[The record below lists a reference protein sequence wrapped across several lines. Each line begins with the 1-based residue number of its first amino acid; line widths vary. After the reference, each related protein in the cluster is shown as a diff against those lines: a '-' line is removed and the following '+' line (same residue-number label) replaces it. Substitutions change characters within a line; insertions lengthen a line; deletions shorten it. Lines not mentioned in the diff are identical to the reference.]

1 MYYDANPSKGLTPA
15 GEIYRDHRASFAYNS
30 AYTKEPVWWT
40 PGIKKPSLTAT
51 YDAAIQ
57 KLALKIT
64 NENTD
69 TTDSLV
75 VERFN
80 DSSWETLT
88 TFNNRQKLENKL
100 VSITV
105 SDFAPGQTKRFRVTA
120 YTLFGGKSTSDEFVI
135 GGIKNS
141 EVVANSKTDIPGWT
155 CVRSADNGFTKEES
169 GDTYFE
175 VWHPSATQGISFDY
189 YQDITEMEN
198 GIYRLGANVFQNG
211 AADGAVALY
220 GQTADQLWAAPVMT
234 DGAITDPAVSVDRI
248 AVTGGKLRVG
258 VRNIA
263 PMKARWAGADNFVL
277 KRVGDLPSSENEL
290 LGLMDE
296 YDNILMSVWPQN
308 EDNTRDA
315 SGMIINPHAT
325 AQRTDGW
332 VVQNVQ
338 FSKGEAYDGDASN
351 PYFNYWSANSYTSS
365 MTQTISVLPAGDYI
379 VSALLRGSSNVSMTL
394 TVTTGTDTQ
403 HTQFTGTGTTPTGDL
418 PMGWQKVTTPVI
430 SVKKGE
436 ALTISLTASGT
447 SWWSADNFQLTLV
460 QADPTGIDGPT
471 RPVSDPSR
479 NGGEVYD
486 LQGRKINSQLSTDSK
501 LSTLNSQL
509 KRGIYLID
517 GKKVIIK

>member
-1 MYYDANPSKGLTPA
+1 
-15 GEIYRDHRASFAYNS
+15 
-30 AYTKEPVWWT
+30 
-40 PGIKKPSLTAT
+40 
-51 YDAAIQ
+51 
-57 KLALKIT
+57 
-64 NENTD
+64 
-69 TTDSLV
+69 
-75 VERFN
+75 
-80 DSSWETLT
+80 
-88 TFNNRQKLENKL
+88 
-100 VSITV
+100 
-105 SDFAPGQTKRFRVTA
+105 
-120 YTLFGGKSTSDEFVI
+120 
-135 GGIKNS
+135 
-141 EVVANSKTDIPGWT
+141 
-155 CVRSADNGFTKEES
+155 
-169 GDTYFE
+169 
-175 VWHPSATQGISFDY
+175 
-189 YQDITEMEN
+189 
-198 GIYRLGANVFQNG
+198 
-211 AADGAVALY
+211 
-220 GQTADQLWAAPVMT
+220 
-234 DGAITDPAVSVDRI
+234 
-248 AVTGGKLRVG
+248 
-258 VRNIA
+258 
-263 PMKARWAGADNFVL
+263 
-277 KRVGDLPSSENEL
+277 
-290 LGLMDE
+290 MDE

-471 RPVSDPSR
+471 RPTSDPSR
-479 NGGEVYD
+479 NVGEVYD